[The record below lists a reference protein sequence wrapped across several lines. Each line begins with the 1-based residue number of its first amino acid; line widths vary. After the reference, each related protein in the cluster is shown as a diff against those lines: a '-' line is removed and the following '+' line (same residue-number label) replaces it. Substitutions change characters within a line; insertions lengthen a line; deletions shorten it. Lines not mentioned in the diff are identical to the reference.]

1 MRYPTRPEC
10 DGSAQVKE
18 IEMRPDDVLI
28 QGSSTGKPGDE
39 WHVLHRSA
47 GPIGAQAWI
56 EALSVARRIARE
68 AKVDVYRAEAGSDP
82 ALHESY
88 RP

>member
-1 MRYPTRPEC
+1 
-10 DGSAQVKE
+10 
-18 IEMRPDDVLI
+18 MRPDDVLI
-28 QGSSTGKPGDE
+28 QGSSTGKTGDE

-56 EALSVARRIARE
+56 EALSVARRVARV
-68 AKVDVYRAEAGSDP
+68 AKVDVYRAESGSDP

-88 RP
+88 RS